1 MQIQTMIP
9 HRIDVPFPRS
19 TFQRI
24 MPMVKNYLHSI
35 EKCHQ
40 IMCTTE
46 LDRLDFFSL
55 EITVA
60 ISTIV
65 GEKDF
70 FQLRPCNFTNCIPCM
85 QFTWPM
91 GLLKILKVKNETVA
105 EWEWESPILA
115 PWFYNNETT
124 YPGDWFPRTKVI
136 S

>member
-46 LDRLDFFSL
+46 LGRLDFFSL

-60 ISTIV
+60 ISTIA
-65 GEKDF
+65 GKKDF
-70 FQLRPCNFTNCIPCM
+70 FNSGRVT
-85 QFTWPM
+85 
-91 GLLKILKVKNETVA
+91 LLTA
-105 EWEWESPILA
+105 YRAYS
-115 PWFYNNETT
+115 
-124 YPGDWFPRTKVI
+124 
-136 S
+136 